1 MRGSGADGLDAH
13 LGGLPP
19 VADQRRPDATIVVP
33 TYNERATVPGLLRGL
48 AEAVGGGPGVCEV
61 LVIDDS
67 SPDGTGQVAAGMAAE
82 LQDVL
87 PIIVITRP
95 GKSGL
100 ASAVLEGVRRA
111 RGHVIVVMDSDLS
124 HPPEVVGALL
134 RAVAGGADIAVGSRY
149 ARGGGVRS
157 WPWRR
162 RVMSRVATWMARGL
176 LGVRVA
182 DPMSGFFAA
191 RHRLFE
197 DTPVL
202 GIGYKILLELLALH
216 PAAAV
221 VEIPYV
227 FTERAGGR
235 SKLNAAEVANYL
247 RLLAR
252 LRAGRRG
259 GRRRAGL

>member
-1 MRGSGADGLDAH
+1 MSA
-13 LGGLPP
+13 
-19 VADQRRPDATIVVP
+19 PDATIVVP
-33 TYNERATVPGLLRGL
+33 TYNECLTLPGLLRGL
-48 AEAVGGGPGVCEV
+48 AAAVREGPGSCEV

-67 SPDGTGQVAAGMAAE
+67 SPDGTGQVAAGLAAE
-82 LQDVL
+82 LHGVL
-87 PIIVITRP
+87 PVVLITRP

-124 HPPEVVGALL
+124 HPPETVPALL
-134 RAVAGGADIAVGSRY
+134 RAVAGGADVAIGSRY
-149 ARGGGVRS
+149 VRGGGVRR

-162 RVMSRVATWMARGL
+162 RVMSRTATWMARVF

-191 RHRLFE
+191 RRRLFE

-202 GIGYKILLELLALH
+202 GVGFKILLELLALH
-216 PAAAV
+216 PSVAV
-221 VEIPYV
+221 LEVPYI

-235 SKLNAAEVANYL
+235 SKLDRREVANYL
-247 RLLAR
+247 RLLVR
-252 LRAGRRG
+252 LRA
-259 GRRRAGL
+259 RRAARRPAQR

>member
-1 MRGSGADGLDAH
+1 M
-13 LGGLPP
+13 GGL
-19 VADQRRPDATIVVP
+19 RREPQASAGRGGPDATIVVP
-33 TYNERATVPGLLRGL
+33 TYNERATLPGLLRGL
-48 AEAVGGGPGVCEV
+48 AGAIAGGPATCEV

-67 SPDGTGQVAAGMAAE
+67 SPDGTGQVAAGVAAE
-82 LQDVL
+82 LRDVL
-87 PIIVITRP
+87 PVIVITRP

-124 HPPEVVGALL
+124 HPPETVPRLL

-149 ARGGGVRS
+149 TRGGGITQ
-157 WPWRR
+157 WPWPR
-162 RVMSRVATWMARGL
+162 RVLSWGATWLARGV

-191 RHRLFE
+191 RRRLFK
-197 DTPVL
+197 DRPLL
-202 GIGYKILLELLALH
+202 GLGYKILLELLVLY

-227 FTERAGGR
+227 FAERTGGR
-235 SKLNAAEVANYL
+235 SKLGAGEVANYL

-252 LRAGRRG
+252 LRIRRHP
-259 GRRRAGL
+259 RPHRSVAQ

>member
-1 MRGSGADGLDAH
+1 MG
-13 LGGLPP
+13 
-19 VADQRRPDATIVVP
+19 RPDATVVVP

-48 AEAVGGGPGVCEV
+48 AEAMRGAPGTCEV
-61 LVIDDS
+61 LVVDDS
-67 SPDGTGQVAAGMAAE
+67 SPDGTGQVAAGVAAE

-87 PIIVITRP
+87 TVIVITRP

-111 RGHVIVVMDSDLS
+111 QGQVIVVMDSDLS
-124 HPPEVVGALL
+124 HPPETVPALL

-149 ARGGGVRS
+149 AMGGGVRR

-162 RVMSRVATWMARGL
+162 RVMSRGATWMARGL

-191 RHRLFE
+191 RRRLFE
-197 DTPVL
+197 DVPIL
-202 GIGYKILLELLALH
+202 GLGYKILLELLVH
-216 PAAAV
+216 HRAAAV
-221 VEIPYV
+221 VEVPYV

-235 SKLNAAEVANYL
+235 SKLNAAEVVNYL

-252 LRAGRRG
+252 LRG
-259 GRRRAGL
+259 RAGARRSDAR